1 MASYQDSAT
10 STATG
15 ANGVTYSY
23 RRMGT
28 SNSAQPLVL
37 LQHFRGNL
45 DNWDPA
51 LIDALAAEREVIAFD
66 NVGGGAKTGQVPASV
81 PQMAHGAIAFI
92 SALDLARFDL
102 LGYSLGGVVSQQ
114 NALTPPH

>member
-28 SNSAQPLVL
+28 SNSAHPLVL
-37 LQHFRGNL
+37 LPHFRGNL

-66 NVGGGAKTGQVPASV
+66 NVGVGATTGQVPASV
-81 PQMAHGAIAFI
+81 TQMAHGAIAFI
-92 SALDLARFDL
+92 SALDLTRVDL
-102 LGYSLGGVVSQQ
+102 LGYFLGGVIV
-114 NALTPPH
+114 LVVGLLLLH

>member
-28 SNSAQPLVL
+28 SNGAHPLVL

-51 LIDALAAEREVIAFD
+51 LFDALAAELNRA
-66 NVGGGAKTGQVPASV
+66 VGGSDAVRPSHYCDQRGEDYRKSRGHSTSESHRAVARNYNPIDDSRSAKRTG
-81 PQMAHGAIAFI
+81 
-92 SALDLARFDL
+92 L
-102 LGYSLGGVVSQQ
+102 L
-114 NALTPPH
+114 P

>member
-23 RRMGT
+23 RRMGI

-51 LIDALAAEREVIAFD
+51 LIDALPAEREVIAFD
-66 NVGGGAKTGQVPASV
+66 KSGWAQ
-81 PQMAHGAIAFI
+81 QR
-92 SALDLARFDL
+92 ARFL
-102 LGYSLGGVVSQQ
+102 RLSPRWPTAQSHSSVRS
-114 NALTPPH
+114 T

>member
-28 SNSAQPLVL
+28 SKSAQPLVL

-51 LIDALAAEREVIAFD
+51 LIDALAAERAVIAFD
-66 NVGGGAKTGQVPASV
+66 NVGVGATTGQVPASV
-81 PQMAHGAIAFI
+81 TQMAHGAIAFI
-92 SALDLARFDL
+92 SAGASPTSVCWS
-102 LGYSLGGVVSQQ
+102 G
-114 NALTPPH
+114 